1 MLKQYYALI
10 KIICLLAIILL
21 SAYAGHYVTN
31 NHWQTK
37 WSERDTADA
46 IASAKAAND
55 ALTKQKN
62 LLQELE
68 NAYETQKRLQEKHD
82 RNVSDSRIASERLR
96 VELDRIK
103 ALPKVTHTSTVAE
116 RANAATDRLL
126 LSQLLGESD
135 ERAGILADIAEQR
148 GIAGRACEREYD
160 RAREALMK

>member
-1 MLKQYYALI
+1 MMNNWQVKAVI
-10 KIICLLAIILL
+10 WLLTILL
-21 SAYAGHYVTN
+21 SGYAGHYVTN

-135 ERAGILADIAEQR
+135 ERAGIYAGEADKLRIALK
-148 GIAGRACEREYD
+148 ACNDEYG
-160 RAREALMK
+160 LIKSHIMQ